1 MRQNQRL
8 TGRCNVALQDQERE
22 AHDRSRAALDEARTQ
37 WKHAEERARTM
48 NDKLANALA
57 DITTKDNLVKQ
68 HVKVAEEAVT
78 G

>member
-1 MRQNQRL
+1 
-8 TGRCNVALQDQERE
+8 
-22 AHDRSRAALDEARTQ
+22 
-37 WKHAEERARTM
+37 M

-57 DITTKDNLVKQ
+57 DITNKDNLVKQ